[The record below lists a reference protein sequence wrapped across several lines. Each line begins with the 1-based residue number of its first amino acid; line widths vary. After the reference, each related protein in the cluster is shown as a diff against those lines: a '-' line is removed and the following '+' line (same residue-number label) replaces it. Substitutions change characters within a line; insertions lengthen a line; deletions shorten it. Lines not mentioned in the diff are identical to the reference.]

1 MLYIFCFIFHAEI
14 ISSFFLMSAERIN
27 PVGYSRRVKIPTNL
41 TTTVPEV
48 SHNYAFLLQHSR
60 FCRLTC
66 SPIGKDD
73 NPEPRRWALQAS
85 LMWKREDSLISSW
98 TSDSS
103 CENAYQILLMM
114 LADLQHPS
122 TVQSQSWDL
131 GLGKCKSQGSHQSY
145 ARWEQEQAAEPHLQ
159 RLLTQVITKFRQH
172 ILTKVWE
179 GITIV

>member
-1 MLYIFCFIFHAEI
+1 MWSRFKNVNQSEL
-14 ISSFFLMSAERIN
+14 LTPNQTIN
-27 PVGYSRRVKIPTNL
+27 ENDL

-48 SHNYAFLLQHSR
+48 SHNSSFLLQHSR

-73 NPEPRRWALQAS
+73 NPEPKIWALLAS
-85 LMWKREDSLISSW
+85 LMWEREDSMISSW

-122 TVQSQSWDL
+122 TVQSQSWDP
-131 GLGKCKSQGSHQSY
+131 GLRKCKSRGSHQSY
-145 ARWEQEQAAEPHLQ
+145 ARWEQEQAAEPHLHQ
-159 RLLTQVITKFRQH
+159 RLNTHVITKFRQNKA
-172 ILTKVWE
+172 LPSFK
-179 GITIV
+179 TIISIVIPFFRHAPL

>member
-1 MLYIFCFIFHAEI
+1 MIRLQYLRYPI
-14 ISSFFLMSAERIN
+14 IPHFFYNIPGFVTWLVAPSAEMIAQS
-27 PVGYSRRVKIPTNL
+27 PVDGHCRPPFEKEKIPWL
-41 TTTVPEV
+41 V
-48 SHNYAFLLQHSR
+48 H
-60 FCRLTC
+60 
-66 SPIGKDD
+66 
-73 NPEPRRWALQAS
+73 EPHV
-85 LMWKREDSLISSW
+85 KN
-98 TSDSS
+98 T
-103 CENAYQILLMM
+103 YQILLMM

-122 TVQSQSWDL
+122 TVQSQSWDP